1 MVHKSVILTFA
12 DPSQEKQLGNHPVVS
27 AMLKA
32 IKIQRCMSAPVPKTQ
47 IWNIQDLF
55 QWLKSNIPDN
65 ESIFQ
70 VSRHVTLLL
79 LLASGRRIHDLT
91 LLMVDDMHCERSDSS
106 LTFWPKFGSKTDND
120 RNRQSGWHLTCS
132 GDMALSLVKWVNCLI
147 EVTNSRRKAREGL
160 NNLFIT
166 TRGKVKAASR
176 TVIAGWLKEP
186 FKDIGINCSPGSV
199 RSAVASNDFQNN
211 VPLDEILKRG
221 NWRGSTNFFKHYC
234 KSVEQPRSTNV
245 NVLNDSFNAV

>member
-1 MVHKSVILTFA
+1 
-12 DPSQEKQLGNHPVVS
+12 
-27 AMLKA
+27 
-32 IKIQRCMSAPVPKTQ
+32 MSAPVTKTQ

-55 QWLKSNIPDN
+55 QWLKSNIPDK